1 MVSHNPP
8 PPQGE
13 AGEISATSPQIIA
26 GYRNLLEEA
35 AQTLRNGW
43 LYIGDI
49 GQFDDEGYLFISYRE
64 KDMVIVGEYNVFP
77 REIDEV
83 LYAHLDA
90 AEAATLGVPDNH
102 YGEVT
107 HAWVTLKPS
116 MNCSKDDLIAYY
128 ESYLPCYKVAKIDYN
143 KERYL

>member
-1 MVSHNPP
+1 MVSYNPP

-49 GQFDDEGYLFISYRE
+49 GQFDDEGYLFISCRE
-64 KDMVIVGEYNVFP
+64 KDMAIVGEYNVYP

-83 LYAHLDA
+83 FYAHLNA

-143 KERYL
+143 KERHL